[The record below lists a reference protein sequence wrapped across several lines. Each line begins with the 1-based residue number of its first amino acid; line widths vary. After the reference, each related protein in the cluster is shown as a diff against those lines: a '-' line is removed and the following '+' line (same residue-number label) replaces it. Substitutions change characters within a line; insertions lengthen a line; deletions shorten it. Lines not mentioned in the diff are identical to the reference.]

1 MRSLLSR
8 LKINQ
13 NLKIGLLL
21 GVLQFIVYFS
31 GYDHL
36 LRVGPFVAHHFIE
49 LPAFYIMG
57 MGFSE
62 VFHDLEWTSVNSQ
75 VANLVIF
82 VSNIFLTTIG
92 YGAVSIVAAFIVS
105 SPYLVGFYYHH
116 IITLRKASAE
126 KT

>member
-13 NLKIGLLL
+13 NLKIGLVL

-36 LRVGPFVAHHFIE
+36 LSVGPFVAHHFIE